1 MLFGISVV
9 VSEHS
14 GSPILRLTQCSFGS
28 HRSARGIGEIN
39 EIALSCPQILTI
51 GRYALLF

>member
-1 MLFGISVV
+1 MDEVL
-9 VSEHS
+9 
-14 GSPILRLTQCSFGS
+14 Q
-28 HRSARGIGEIN
+28 GIGEII